1 MANLIGKTQGIG
13 IRRHVYGTTEK
24 RLWKCQT
31 LDANGG
37 NFSCIVSWT
46 QLYMVF
52 QLHIVLSCTWVSAG
66 QGSGFSSIRNMFFFY
81 LFLSLYIQCIQHYST
96 AINSIISFFLVKNVT
111 VQQILYAFNQNSLI
125 SYY

>member
-1 MANLIGKTQGIG
+1 MIIEEVVKAAVENPGN
-13 IRRHVYGTTEK
+13 R
-24 RLWKCQT
+24 CQT

-52 QLHIVLSCTWVSAG
+52 QLHIVLSCTWVSAR

-81 LFLSLYIQCIQHYST
+81 LFSSLYIQCIQHYST
-96 AINSIISFFLVKNVT
+96 AINSIILFS
-111 VQQILYAFNQNSLI
+111 
-125 SYY
+125 

>member
-1 MANLIGKTQGIG
+1 MAPF
-13 IRRHVYGTTEK
+13 VYTPLGSGLSLSLLVQFSLEIVVFVGSK
-24 RLWKCQT
+24 VSFCQT

-81 LFLSLYIQCIQHYST
+81 LFSSLYIQCIQHYST
-96 AINSIISFFLVKNVT
+96 AIN
-111 VQQILYAFNQNSLI
+111 
-125 SYY
+125 

>member
-1 MANLIGKTQGIG
+1 MLFTREFQIENPTYFSATFATQLATASNNYLSYLIVNL
-13 IRRHVYGTTEK
+13 ENS
-24 RLWKCQT
+24 CQT

-81 LFLSLYIQCIQHYST
+81 LFSSLYIQCIQHYST
-96 AINSIISFFLVKNVT
+96 AIN
-111 VQQILYAFNQNSLI
+111 
-125 SYY
+125 

>member
-1 MANLIGKTQGIG
+1 MSSDLANKLPRPLHRYIYIPTLFLIASVNSIG
-13 IRRHVYGTTEK
+13 SYS
-24 RLWKCQT
+24 CQT

-81 LFLSLYIQCIQHYST
+81 LFSSLYIQCIQHYST
-96 AINSIISFFLVKNVT
+96 AINSIILFS
-111 VQQILYAFNQNSLI
+111 
-125 SYY
+125 